1 MEHPQVNDH
10 GQAGVRRRSQSSG
23 EAEQKSRSS
32 SHSPVLVLGVGNILL
47 SDEGV
52 GVRVV
57 EAMEG
62 RELPDNV
69 ELFDGGTA
77 SVDLLGSLANRDK
90 VIIIDAVKGG
100 SEPGTLYRF
109 APDDITNQRQSLT
122 SLHQVGLLETL
133 TIARY
138 LGCAPRE
145 VIILGI
151 EPNKASWGLELSPE
165 VAAVVPRVIELVL
178 RELGGKDA

>member
-1 MEHPQVNDH
+1 MEHRQVNDY
-10 GQAGVRRRSQSSG
+10 GQAGVRERSQSSG

-32 SHSPVLVLGVGNILL
+32 PRSPVLVLGVGNILL

-52 GVRVV
+52 GVRVI
-57 EAMEG
+57 ETMEG

-77 SVDLLGSLANRDK
+77 SVDLLDSLTNRDK

-100 SEPGTLYRF
+100 NEPGTLYRF
-109 APDDITNQRQSLT
+109 TPADITVQRQSLT
-122 SLHQVGLLETL
+122 SLHQISLLETL
-133 TIARY
+133 TMATC

-145 VIILGI
+145 VVIFGI
-151 EPNKASWGLELSPE
+151 EPKEVGWGMELSPE
-165 VAAVVPRVIELVL
+165 VAVVVPTVIQLVL
-178 RELGGKDA
+178 AELGN

>member
-1 MEHPQVNDH
+1 MIQK
-10 GQAGVRRRSQSSG
+10 
-23 EAEQKSRSS
+23 EANKQGKEKSISR
-32 SHSPVLVLGVGNILL
+32 PFILILGVGNILL

-52 GVRVV
+52 GVRVI

-77 SVDLLGSLANRDK
+77 SVDLLDSLANRDK

-100 SEPGTLYRF
+100 NEPGTLYCF
-109 APDDITNQRQSLT
+109 TPADITVQRQNLT

-133 TIARY
+133 TMTEY
-138 LGCAPRE
+138 LGCATRE
-145 VIILGI
+145 VVIFGI
-151 EPNKASWGLELSPE
+151 EPQKVSWGLELSPE
-165 VAAVVPRVIELVL
+165 VTAVVPRVVELVL
-178 RELGGKDA
+178 NELGGKHARTISCSKHSRNRAS